1 MPTLKK
7 LLAKFDPK
15 EKQTLEFL
23 IEKVVS
29 LDWYGLDIKKLQ
41 GHQDFFRLRK
51 GKLRIVFIKNKGS
64 ILIVAIERRNEK
76 TYKI

>member
-7 LLAKFDPK
+7 LLAKFDLK
-15 EKQTLEFL
+15 ERQALESL
-23 IEKVVS
+23 IEKVIS

-41 GHQDFFRLRK
+41 GHQAFFRLRK
-51 GKLRIVFIKNKGS
+51 GKLRLIFIKNRGS
-64 ILIVAIERRNEK
+64 ISIVAIERRNEK